1 MSENNQ
7 SNFLIKIDTIRKNT
21 YGAKNFLKSGDI
33 IVALNNQL
41 YIFGEKQFT
50 DELRELKKS
59 QSKALLTIL
68 REDTF
73 FDLVVEN
80 SLGCKFLTITPEETN
95 EVKNKYKS
103 KPINDLDDLT
113 DFVVMRDVYRNYE
126 IYVNSKS
133 LLAGFATP
141 LWLVH
146 SRKWWVFSLYLA
158 LFEVFASVNLFVLFL
173 GWLLLSIYVYNAQ
186 LNVLF
191 SFSLLEG
198 KVFCMKLAAR
208 SVDDA
213 QKVVRKLDPK
223 SRFMFSR
230 LPPPLVE
237 EVEEEKKSEEIS
249 KKDIID
255 SKEVAA

>member
-1 MSENNQ
+1 M
-7 SNFLIKIDTIRKNT
+7 
-21 YGAKNFLKSGDI
+21 
-33 IVALNNQL
+33 
-41 YIFGEKQFT
+41 
-50 DELRELKKS
+50 
-59 QSKALLTIL
+59 
-68 REDTF
+68 
-73 FDLVVEN
+73 VEN

-133 LLAGFATP
+133 LLAGFAT
-141 LWLVH
+141 LLCGLYILE
-146 SRKWWVFSLYLA
+146 KWWVFSLYLA
-158 LFEVFASVNLFVLFL
+158 LFAVFASVNLFVLFL

>member
-80 SLGCKFLTITPEETN
+80 SLGCKFLTITPEET
-95 EVKNKYKS
+95 KKTPYYIKKMRLRKFKS
-103 KPINDLDDLT
+103 ASLSNTSDFDEESLKKASYPCDLASMA
-113 DFVVMRDVYRNYE
+113 V
-126 IYVNSKS
+126 SKS
-133 LLAGFATP
+133 LT
-141 LWLVH
+141 
-146 SRKWWVFSLYLA
+146 
-158 LFEVFASVNLFVLFL
+158 
-173 GWLLLSIYVYNAQ
+173 
-186 LNVLF
+186 NV
-191 SFSLLEG
+191 
-198 KVFCMKLAAR
+198 
-208 SVDDA
+208 
-213 QKVVRKLDPK
+213 PK
-223 SRFMFSR
+223 SH
-230 LPPPLVE
+230 LGCT
-237 EVEEEKKSEEIS
+237 K
-249 KKDIID
+249 
-255 SKEVAA
+255 A